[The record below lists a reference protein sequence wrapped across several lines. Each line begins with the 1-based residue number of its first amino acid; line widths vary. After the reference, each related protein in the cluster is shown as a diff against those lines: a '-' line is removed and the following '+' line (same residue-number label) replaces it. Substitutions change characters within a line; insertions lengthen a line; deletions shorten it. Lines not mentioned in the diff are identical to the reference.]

1 MLMTPTRPGLAFLAA
16 LVFNLPTPAQDS
28 KLDRIKEAARQE
40 AVPQE
45 AVRQAVQQPGKS
57 AGNPWF
63 PVTEI
68 DLGTYFGEG
77 EASGTFEW
85 KNPTDQA
92 IEWSNLTGSC
102 QCIRAVIRVAD
113 RVYQLRPKQANP
125 LVRITRDASGREESE
140 PVAKIAIGGGESGVV
155 EVHLDMHGITG
166 PKMATL
172 DIHMTDPALPQTKL
186 RWNAIGAQLF
196 SISPAEVQLNKMTWS
211 ESREFVVTVTSPLK
225 KDFNITGM
233 DAADKAF
240 EVSYEKA
247 MNGELAVW
255 TIKGKYGP
263 VGEDTAGGGVLRFQT
278 DVNDSTPFTVRVMAF
293 VQGPLEV
300 KPGGF
305 LTLGMIRQGTA
316 LHKEV
321 VFEPN
326 DGSSLDLTGYH
337 FERLRGD
344 EQWLKVT
351 SSKDGNK
358 LVVDFAVLEG
368 APAGLL
374 KGDLVVELNHP
385 LVKEKRIMFNGY
397 VR

>member
-1 MLMTPTRPGLAFLAA
+1 MLMTSIRPGLASLAA
-16 LVFNLPTPAQDS
+16 LVLASLVPAQDAE
-28 KLDRIKEAARQE
+28 IEPGQ
-40 AVPQE
+40 Q
-45 AVRQAVQQPGKS
+45 QAPRPVVQQPGKQS
-57 AGNPWF
+57 GNQWF
-63 PVTEI
+63 PVTDI
-68 DLGTYFGEG
+68 DLGTFFGEG

-85 KNPTDQA
+85 KNPSDQA
-92 IEWSNLTGSC
+92 VEWSNLQGSC

-113 RVYQLRPKQANP
+113 RVYQLRPKQATP
-125 LVRITRDASGREESE
+125 LVRITRDASGREQSE
-140 PVAKIAIGGGESGVV
+140 PVAKIAIGGNESGVV

-172 DIHMTDPALPQTKL
+172 DIHMTDPTLPHTKL
-186 RWNAIGAQLF
+186 KWNAVGAQMF
-196 SISPAEVQLNKMTWS
+196 AISPAEVQLNKMTWS
-211 ESREFVVTVTSPLK
+211 ESREFTVTVTSPLK

-233 DAADKAF
+233 DPVDKSF
-240 EVSYEKA
+240 EVSWEKA
-247 MNGELAVW
+247 MNGDRAVW

-263 VGEDTAGGGVLRFQT
+263 VGEDTAGGGVLRFRT
-278 DVNDSTPFTVRVMAF
+278 DVNDSTPFSVRVMAF

-305 LTLGMIRQGTA
+305 LTLGMIRQGSA
-316 LHKEV
+316 VHKEI

-326 DGSSLDLTGYH
+326 DGSDLQLTGYH
-337 FERLRGD
+337 FDRLRGSD
-344 EQWLKVT
+344 QWLKVT